1 MPVRKRWSNTLGIYI
16 FFIGLLLGMFT
27 TALFAW
33 ADFEASRFDSHLDSQ
48 AAALDLRCPILINR
62 HETGTVSATL
72 ANPTDR
78 ERRRIV
84 DTLISQGSFL
94 LAQEERDRLDLEPGE
109 KRILHWEVSPENAV
123 WERFILVRAH
133 VLRNA
138 PLPARTS
145 SCGIL
150 VVNLPYGTGTQI
162 ALSLIAVILLLIGS
176 GTVLWLIGKR
186 SLRQRLRPID
196 FMTLAV
202 APIVLV
208 ALGTS
213 MLGQWLISGL
223 LLLLAILII
232 VSVLSWSLR

>member
-1 MPVRKRWSNTLGIYI
+1 
-16 FFIGLLLGMFT
+16 MFT

-33 ADFEASRFDSHLDSQ
+33 ADFEASRFDFRLDPQ
-48 AAALDLRCPILINR
+48 AATLDLRCPVLINR

-72 ANPTDR
+72 VNPTDR
-78 ERRRIV
+78 ERLGTV
-84 DTLISQGSFL
+84 DTLISRGSFL
-94 LAQEERDRLDLEPGE
+94 LTEEKRDRFNLKPGE
-109 KRILHWEVSPENAV
+109 KRTLHWEVSLENAV

-138 PLPARTS
+138 PLPARTG

-162 ALSLIAVILLLIGS
+162 AISLIAVILLLIGS
-176 GTVLWLIGKR
+176 GTVLWLTGKR

-196 FMTLAV
+196 YMTLAV
-202 APIVLV
+202 APVVLV

-213 MLGQWLISGL
+213 ILGQWLISSL

-232 VSVLSWSLR
+232 VSVLSWTLR